1 MTQAAL
7 PCNVCQQPLAEP
19 IYRAAPQSS
28 LSSLRRAMDGTL
40 EVFCCAACGHIQTA
54 ELCDNGSF
62 YDTEYDILVNSEEE
76 DQIYAVENGQK
87 IFRADHQVATFQR
100 KLALQGALH
109 EGARVVDFGC
119 AKSATMRLLKQQR
132 PDVNVDRKSVV

>member
-1 MTQAAL
+1 
-7 PCNVCQQPLAEP
+7 
-19 IYRAAPQSS
+19 
-28 LSSLRRAMDGTL
+28 
-40 EVFCCAACGHIQTA
+40 
-54 ELCDNGSF
+54 DNGSF

-87 IFRADHQVATFQR
+87 IFRADHQVALFQK
-100 KLALQGALH
+100 KLQLLGGLH

-132 PDVNVDRKSVV
+132 PDVKV

>member
-1 MTQAAL
+1 MTTGAL
-7 PCNVCQQPLAEP
+7 PCNVCQQPLPEP
-19 IYRAAPQSS
+19 IYRAPQSA

-40 EVFCCAACGHIQTA
+40 EVFCCAACGHIQTV

-87 IFRADHQVATFQR
+87 IFRADHQVALFQK
-100 KLALQGALH
+100 KLQLLGGYTRAPAWSTSAAQK
-109 EGARVVDFGC
+109 ARPCDC
-119 AKSATMRLLKQQR
+119 SNSSART
-132 PDVNVDRKSVV
+132 